1 MNISGEGINAL
12 ARKIMPKNW
21 PKYYHDRL
29 YLGDRQ
35 SSTAL
40 VTLWTVKEKI
50 CAKLPRGS
58 FCVSGQLYSK
68 RGISFLLR
76 NILANPSIR
85 TVVVCGRDETKSG
98 QALLAFAKRGIDAR
112 HRIVGF
118 PNAVIDKELPTAA
131 LALVRTKIKFVDL
144 IGEDDPNKI
153 AKIIKKI
160 KRQPPFGN
168 PRLFPLPALPMP
180 DKLPVE
186 SGMQVV
192 RDSLVSTVWP
202 DLLRRIL
209 LFGSESRH
217 FHGSQVKE
225 IFNFTAVVTDENPV
239 KPKLI
244 PEFGFA
250 AAELKSYVKH
260 FLSAAKGKEEYT
272 YGSRM
277 RNFRGVNQ
285 VDEMVRKI
293 KGYTNDRGA
302 LSVLWDPA
310 TDNAPRKVPCLSL
323 VQVNGEGDR
332 LHLTAYFRSNDMFN
346 AWPRNAF
353 ALRALQYEIAKKVGK
368 KPGWLTTISNCAHIY
383 ENEWES
389 ARSVAQKFLDKKS
402 FIPDVRGNILVS
414 TKGEKILVKQVS
426 QAGEDIREF
435 EFDGQKKKAA
445 WAAIQ
450 DLLKAEVFGNP
461 HNAADIAIELR
472 KAEEAIKRGKKYEQ
486 DQ

>member
-1 MNISGEGINAL
+1 MV
-12 ARKIMPKNW
+12 W
-21 PKYYHDRL
+21 PKYYHDKL
-29 YLGDRQ
+29 YLGDNK

-58 FCVSGQLYSK
+58 FCISGQLYSK

-85 TVVVCGRDETKSG
+85 AVVVCGRDETKSG
-98 QALLAFAKRGIDAR
+98 QALLAFAKKGVDAK

-118 PNAVIDKELPTAA
+118 PNAAIDAELPSRA
-131 LALVRTKIKFVDL
+131 LSLLRAKVKFVDL
-144 IGEDDPNKI
+144 IGEDNPEKI
-153 AKIIKKI
+153 LKTLKKI
-160 KRQPPFGN
+160 KPQPPFAR
-168 PRLFPLPALPMP
+168 PQVFPLPKLQMP

-186 SGMQVV
+186 PGMQVV
-192 RDSLVSTVWP
+192 RGPLVSAVWL

-225 IFNFTAVVTDENPV
+225 IFNFTAVVTDENPAR
-239 KPKLI
+239 PKLI
-244 PEFGFA
+244 PEFGFSA
-250 AAELKSYVKH
+250 GELRAYIKH

-277 RNFRGVNQ
+277 RDFRGVNQ

-293 KGYTNDRGA
+293 KGYPNDRGA
-302 LSVLWDPA
+302 LSVLWDPT

-353 ALRALQYEIAKKVGK
+353 ALRALQYEVAKKVGK

-389 ARSVAQKFLDKKS
+389 ARSVAQKFLDNKA
-402 FIPDVRGNILVS
+402 FIPDARGNILVS
-414 TKGEKILVKQVS
+414 VKGKKMLVKQVS
-426 QAGEDIREF
+426 PAGDDIREF

-445 WAAIQ
+445 WAAMQ
-450 DLLKAEVFGNP
+450 RLLKDEVFGDAR
-461 HNAADIAIELR
+461 NAVDIAIELR
-472 KAEEAIKRGKKYEQ
+472 RAEEAIKQKRRYEQ
-486 DQ
+486 DKE